1 MKNLKLSAAV
11 LAGLMVVFSSCKKD
25 KDEAAPSKS
34 KTEYLTTAKGWKIT
48 GYTIAGQS
56 VYNIYVDACEQS
68 AVEVYKTSG
77 SYDHTYADK
86 CDEDYDGT
94 WKLTNNDSQ
103 IEIDGDPFKI
113 DELNGST
120 LKYSATESIGGASVT
135 TQYIFTA
142 VK

>member
-1 MKNLKLSAAV
+1 
-11 LAGLMVVFSSCKKD
+11 MVVFSSCKKD
-25 KDEAAPSKS
+25 KDEAAAPSKS

-48 GYTIAGQS
+48 GFTIAGQS
-56 VYNIYVDACEQS
+56 MFNQYVDACEKS
-68 AVEVYKTSG
+68 ALDVYKTGG

-103 IEIDGDPFKI
+103 IEIDGDTYKI

-120 LKYSATESIGGASVT
+120 FKYSETQSSGGASVT

-142 VK
+142 QK